1 MFGNS
6 IAEQFTYEDLENLWG
21 KLYPKEEMR

>member
-1 MFGNS
+1 MLGNS
-6 IAEQFTYEDLENLWG
+6 IAEQFTYEDLENLCG